1 MIKERRK
8 PFSSF
13 IELLLEHVTVNE
25 TGAFGVPADKE
36 NRGQYVAYTL
46 LFYKQ
51 PVYRQRKKK
60 KVANICIFVPR
71 KIFKDAQKINV

>member
-8 PFSSF
+8 PFSF
-13 IELLLEHVTVNE
+13 LYRTVINE

-60 KVANICIFVPR
+60 KVANVCIFLPR
-71 KIFKDAQKINV
+71 KIFKDVQKINV